1 MKPVLSQAQNISQVT
16 RSINFLLIKG
26 KTSVLNKEQK
36 ILMVFIEPTPY
47 ILGLI
52 KELSLLCQNNIK
64 VLFLKNNYSQR
75 WDIELETSFKV
86 LPKSLWANLLY
97 LFKLLKSGD
106 YKLIHVAGWSN
117 GLTLALFLLARW
129 LNIPLT
135 VDSDTIINSNT
146 PLWKRALKRITYPII
161 FKLPAA
167 FFSAGQRQK
176 KYFEHY
182 KVDKHKIVIA
192 QMTVDVAKMQCY
204 AETVSHDKCKALRL
218 SLNFNEGDIVFIY
231 VGRLEPYK
239 GIREVLHAFKKL
251 PFENTKLCIIGD
263 GSLRREFE
271 AAAKHNK
278 NVYYAGVKHAFELYD
293 YYMASDVLILYSPLD
308 QWGLVVNEAMAFG
321 KPVIVSDQVGCADDL
336 VIPDKTGV
344 IVPWGRIDLLTK
356 AMQKMIEQS
365 ENRIAMSMNAIQRIS
380 TWTLAMEA
388 CIIFNMWYQILEG
401 ASVS

>member
-1 MKPVLSQAQNISQVT
+1 MKSALTHAKNTSHVA

-26 KTSVLNKEQK
+26 KTSVLVKEQK

-64 VLFLKNNYSQR
+64 VLFLKNNHSQR

-86 LPKSLWANLLY
+86 LAENLGGNLLY

-117 GLTLALFLLARW
+117 ALIGALFLLSRW
-129 LNIPLT
+129 FNIPLT
-135 VDSDTIINSNT
+135 VDSDTIINSKT
-146 PLWKRALKRITYPII
+146 PLWKGALKRMIYPFV
-161 FKLPAA
+161 FKVPAA
-167 FFSAGQRQK
+167 FFPAGQRQK
-176 KYFEHY
+176 KYFEYY
-182 KVDKHKIVIA
+182 KVEKHKIVIA

-204 AETVSHDKCKALRL
+204 SKTVHHDKCKALRL
-218 SLNFNEGDIVFIY
+218 SLNCNAHDIVFIY

-239 GIREVLHAFKKL
+239 GIREVLHAFKQL
-251 PFENTKLCIIGD
+251 PFENAKLCIVGD

-271 AAAKHNK
+271 AAADHNM

-336 VIPDKTGV
+336 VTPNKTGI

-356 AMQKMIEQS
+356 AMQQMIEQT
-365 ENRIAMSMNAIQRIS
+365 ENRISMSMNAIQRIS

-388 CIIFNMWYQILEG
+388 TIIFNVWYQILEG
-401 ASVS
+401 ALVS